1 MFFEYMEEIMN
12 MKEEMKLH
20 QWAQDMAEQK
30 ASGLSQKKWCKMK
43 GICTT
48 TFEYRCRR
56 VRSAM
61 EEKLREV
68 SKDNTAIIPADKPEE
83 RSANPKP
90 FFAKVNLTSACSTPS
105 GINIK
110 IRDILVN
117 IAPDSPAEHV
127 RMVLE
132 VLTHAQ

>member
-12 MKEEMKLH
+12 LKEEMKLH
-20 QWAQDMAEQK
+20 QWAQDMANQK
-30 ASGLSQKKWCKMK
+30 SSGLSQKKWCKMK
-43 GICTT
+43 GIATT

-56 VRSAM
+56 VRAAM
-61 EEKLREV
+61 EEKLQE
-68 SKDNTAIIPADKPEE
+68 SKKDNTAIIPSDKTEE
-83 RSANPKP
+83 QSSDQNP
-90 FFAKVNLTSACSTPS
+90 FFAKVNLTSACSAPS

-110 IRDILVN
+110 FHDTLVN

-132 VLTHAQ
+132 VLANA

>member
-1 MFFEYMEEIMN
+1 MN

-43 GICTT
+43 GIGTT

-61 EEKLREV
+61 EEKLHKTG
-68 SKDNTAIIPADKPEE
+68 KDNAAIIPASKPEE
-83 RSANPKP
+83 RSSNQKP
-90 FFAKVNLTSACSTPS
+90 FFAKVNLTSACGVPS

-110 IRDILVN
+110 FHDTLIN

-132 VLTHAQ
+132 VLAHAQ

>member
-12 MKEEMKLH
+12 MKEEIKLR

-43 GICTT
+43 GIGTT

-56 VRSAM
+56 VRTAM
-61 EEKLREV
+61 EEKLQEA
-68 SKDNTAIIPADKPEE
+68 SKDDASIIPAGKPEE
-83 RSANPKP
+83 QSADQKP
-90 FFAKVNLTSACSTPS
+90 FFAKVNLTSACSTTS

-110 IRDILVN
+110 FRDILVN

>member
-1 MFFEYMEEIMN
+1 MFFVYMKVIMN
-12 MKEEMKLH
+12 MKEEIKLH
-20 QWAQDMAEQK
+20 KWAQDMAEKK
-30 ASGLSQKKWCKMK
+30 ASGPSQKKWCKMK
-43 GICTT
+43 GIGTT

-56 VRSAM
+56 VRTAM
-61 EEKLREV
+61 EEKLQEA
-68 SKDNTAIIPADKPEE
+68 SKDNAAIIPAGKPEE
-83 RSANPKP
+83 RSVDKKP
-90 FFAKVNLTSACSTPS
+90 FFAKVNLTSAYRMLS

-132 VLTHAQ
+132 ILPHVQ